1 MNYTYQQTAEIT
13 KANNKNYNCAVI
25 LSFANTDEATTA
37 NLKVANMMLLV
48 GNLITY
54 VNDGTGTGKYN
65 DTLTEQAS
73 SSSSNTGTYIDLT
86 ITYQRLEGTTLFAA
100 PYTTMLSIKNIV
112 VAQNLNNMKNEIW
125 SALGAKLQNPADAST
140 TNFVISN
147 IVGKYHD

>member
-48 GNLITY
+48 GNLIAY
-54 VNDGTGTGKYN
+54 VNDGTETGKYN

-73 SSSSNTGTYIDLT
+73 SSSSNTGT
-86 ITYQRLEGTTLFAA
+86 
-100 PYTTMLSIKNIV
+100 
-112 VAQNLNNMKNEIW
+112 
-125 SALGAKLQNPADAST
+125 
-140 TNFVISN
+140 
-147 IVGKYHD
+147 